1 MTIILL
7 LCAVFT
13 LLNKKIIT
21 IIILFV
27 KKNKISGSFIALS
40 ERFSHGVIWDKKRN
54 VGDFFMQLSGR
65 SWDIDLALV

>member
-1 MTIILL
+1 VRCIYS
-7 LCAVFT
+7 FKQ
-13 LLNKKIIT
+13 NKIIT

-27 KKNKISGSFIALS
+27 KKKKISGSFIALS

>member
-1 MTIILL
+1 MRCIYSFKQKNHHYYYTV
-7 LCAVFT
+7 CE
-13 LLNKKIIT
+13 KK
-21 IIILFV
+21 
-27 KKNKISGSFIALS
+27 KISGSFIALS